1 MVCLNHALCVS
12 GLKRLRGTGVLR
24 PEALYREELGG
35 VLVRLRRCRAPGS
48 CRGGASM
55 KGGARS
61 LPVVPDEEVRR
72 IWTMPKQCGI
82 TREDLFD
89 ESRVVPGKGPGDPN
103 RRRDVRFESGGYTM
117 RIAIR
122 ILKPNPADFSLLL
135 LVRIGNAERCVCRL
149 DGDNGHNM
157 ADIGL
162 LRIEG
167 SHMHWMTERY
177 QRMCGEDDAWAE
189 PVDVRAF
196 KDAMQLLVACL
207 NINVME

>member
-1 MVCLNHALCVS
+1 
-12 GLKRLRGTGVLR
+12 
-24 PEALYREELGG
+24 
-35 VLVRLRRCRAPGS
+35 
-48 CRGGASM
+48 M
-55 KGGARS
+55 KGVARP

-72 IWTMPKQCGI
+72 IWTMTKKCGI

-89 ESRVVPGKGPGDPN
+89 ESRVVPGKGPGDLN
-103 RRRDVRFESGGYTM
+103 RRREVKSESGGYIM

-122 ILKPNPADFSLLL
+122 ILKSDPRNFSLLL
-135 LVRIGNAERCVCRL
+135 LVRIGGAERCVCRL

-162 LRIEG
+162 PRIDG

-189 PVDVRAF
+189 PLDVRTF
-196 KDAMQLLVACL
+196 EDAMRMFVACL